1 MIQSI
6 VRTVLV
12 ALLLVAAMSMPVRA
26 AGNDLNLGSFT
37 GAMQVEFDNLAEEV
51 GAAVAYN
58 PLAPTAPEGLLGFD
72 LGLSVSTIK
81 IDGALWD
88 LAVADGAAPSSLV
101 VPRLHARKGLPF
113 GIDVAL
119 SYVEV
124 PTTNIRVMGGEIRKA
139 IVSGGMVSP
148 SVGVTVHASQL
159 AGVSALDVTTY
170 GVGLGVSK
178 GFVLVTP
185 YAGIDQVFYKMSENV
200 GIGLAEASD
209 SFTRYHVGAKLSL
222 GFLKLTGQA
231 DFGAAT
237 TYSMKL
243 SVGL

>member
-6 VRTVLV
+6 VRTILV
-12 ALLLVAAMSMPVRA
+12 AALLVAAMSVPVRA
-26 AGNDLNLGSFT
+26 AGNDLVLDPSIL
-37 GAMQVEFDNLAEEV
+37 QVEFDNLAEEV
-51 GAAVAYN
+51 GAALAYN

-88 LAVADGAAPSSLV
+88 LVVSDGAAPSSLI
-101 VPRLHARKGLPF
+101 VPRLHARKGLPL
-113 GIDVAL
+113 GIDVAV
-119 SYVEV
+119 SYVSV
-124 PTTNIRVMGGEIRKA
+124 PTTNISVLGGEIRKSL
-139 IVSGGMVSP
+139 ISGGMLSP
-148 SVGVTVHASQL
+148 SVGVTVHGSKL
-159 AGVSALDVTTY
+159 SGVDDLDVTTY

-200 GIGLAEASD
+200 AAITLAEASD
-209 SFTRYHVGAKLSL
+209 SFTRYHVGAKFSL
-222 GFLKLTGQA
+222 GLLKLTGQA